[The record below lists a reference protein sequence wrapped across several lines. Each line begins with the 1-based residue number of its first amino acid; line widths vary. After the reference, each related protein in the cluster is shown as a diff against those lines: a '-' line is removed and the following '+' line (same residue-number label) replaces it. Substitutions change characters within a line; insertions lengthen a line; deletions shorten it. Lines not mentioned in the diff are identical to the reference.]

1 MAKQDDKQVERILA
15 VMREE
20 HPDLTDEE
28 WQTLAEG
35 IIEMGNIVYQ
45 KTQEGKIFV
54 QDDPLNSH

>member
-1 MAKQDDKQVERILA
+1 VAKEDSSVDRILA

-45 KTQEGKIFV
+45 RTQEGKIFV
-54 QDDPLNSH
+54 QDDPTRSH

>member
-1 MAKQDDKQVERILA
+1 MAKGDSSVDRMLA
-15 VMREE
+15 LMREE

-28 WQTLAEG
+28 WQILAEG
-35 IIEMGNIVYQ
+35 IKEMGNIVYQ